1 VWSNPPVHPNRPQLR
16 NPEKQLPKRQLK
28 DERAMVDK
36 VENSPDP
43 DSPSTIEEKETKCAI
58 RKCEIFGCQ
67 DIATQMCQV
76 APGTNV
82 WLCDKCS
89 KEMDKERVG

>member
-1 VWSNPPVHPNRPQLR
+1 
-16 NPEKQLPKRQLK
+16 
-28 DERAMVDK
+28 MVNK

-43 DSPSTIEEKETKCAI
+43 DSPSTIEDKEMKCAI

-67 DIATQMCQV
+67 DIATQMCQI
-76 APGTNV
+76 APGTSV

-89 KEMDKERVG
+89 KEIEKERSS